1 MIIAFDIREW
11 QPGRYTGIGR
21 FLEEFLRAATV
32 TRPLD
37 RFLLVG
43 DTVCEV
49 RVQAENIA
57 VVRIPERWTL
67 WWDQVALPMALA
79 HARADVFYSPYIKVA
94 LVSQVPVVS
103 TIHDLTFLLLDEYN
117 RTLLDRVVNG
127 LFRLFCWFVV
137 RRVAAIVVDSTTSA
151 RDVQRLLAP
160 DPAKVRVIPLATT
173 AIFHPEPDHRADSDV
188 WKRYSLDHGYVLYVG
203 GFSPHK
209 NVPNLVRAHNAL
221 PEALRT
227 KHPLVLVGGPVP
239 QGLQR
244 LLRASTTAVGIRV
257 LGSVPDAD
265 LPGLYRGAAL
275 FAFPSRYEGFGLP
288 VLEAMA
294 CGVPVL
300 CSTAPALLEL
310 TGGAALHID
319 PDDRSEWERAL
330 ASLLEDA
337 GGREKLAAKG
347 RLRSALYNPNR
358 MANEI
363 LNVLDEVSGCK

>member
-1 MIIAFDIREW
+1 MIIAVDIREW
-11 QPGRYTGIGR
+11 RPGQYTGIGR

-32 TRPLD
+32 SRPLD

-43 DTVCEV
+43 DQACEV
-49 RVQAENIA
+49 RVQAANIE

-79 HARADVFYSPYIKVA
+79 QARADVFYSPYIKVA
-94 LVSQVPVVS
+94 LFSKVPVVS

-117 RTLLDRVVNG
+117 RRPLDRVVNG
-127 LFRLFCWFVV
+127 IFRLFCWFVV
-137 RRVAAIVVDSTTSA
+137 RRVAAIVVDSMTSA
-151 RDVQRLLAP
+151 RDVQRVLAP
-160 DPAKVRVIPLATT
+160 DPVKVRVIPLATT
-173 AIFHPEPDHRADSDV
+173 AIFHPEPDHRADIDV
-188 WKRYSLDHGYVLYVG
+188 WKRYGLDHGYVLYVG

-209 NVPNLVRAHNAL
+209 NVPNLVRAHIAL
-221 PEALRT
+221 PESLRT

-239 QGLQR
+239 QELQR
-244 LLRASTTAVGIRV
+244 LLRSSTTAAGIRAV
-257 LGSVPDAD
+257 GSVPDAD
-265 LPGLYRGAAL
+265 LPSLYRGAAL

-294 CGVPVL
+294 CGIPVL

-330 ASLLEDA
+330 VSLLEDA
-337 GGREKLAAKG
+337 GYREKLAVQGLA
-347 RLRSALYNPNR
+347 RSALYNPNR
-358 MANEI
+358 MADKI
-363 LNVLDEVSGCK
+363 LNVLDEVS